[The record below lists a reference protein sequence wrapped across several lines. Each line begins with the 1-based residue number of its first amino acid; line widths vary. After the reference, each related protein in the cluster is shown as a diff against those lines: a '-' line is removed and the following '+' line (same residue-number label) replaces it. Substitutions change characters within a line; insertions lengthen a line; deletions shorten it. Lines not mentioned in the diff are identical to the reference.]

1 MSMVWYSLD
10 VLYVTKKKKKKKKT
24 FKNIV
29 FSKRMC
35 QKKRLKVH
43 TRGDKDIQLT
53 MFLFLLRTQVTPC
66 LSLGMHSGAK
76 LRTSVP
82 LGST

>member
-1 MSMVWYSLD
+1 
-10 VLYVTKKKKKKKKT
+10 
-24 FKNIV
+24 
-29 FSKRMC
+29 MC

-43 TRGDKDIQLT
+43 ARGDQDIQLT
-53 MFLFLLRTQVTPC
+53 MFLYLLRTQATPC
-66 LSLGMHSGAK
+66 LSLGMHSGAS